1 MTELADV
8 VDAVVGGDTHRDT
21 HALEMLA
28 PSGTTIAVLS
38 ISNDEDG
45 FTEAI
50 AWIAEH
56 APGPRIV
63 VGLEGTRSYGIGL
76 ARAVSAAGLTVTE
89 IQAPGRSARR
99 GRGKSD
105 PIDARMAALQL
116 LRMPAGELPVPRAD
130 GDREALRILLGA
142 RRELTVTRTRQVNRL
157 RALLL
162 SGDDNDRILS
172 RGTLTDARLQAIARR
187 RASGQTTEQTVRRAE
202 ARRLAIA
209 VRAATAELHAN
220 KRQLAALVAALAPAL
235 LAKIGVGPVSAAQ
248 AIVSWSHRGRC
259 RNEAAFAA
267 LAGASPLEASSGRTT
282 RHRLN
287 RGGDRQLNRALHDI
301 SLTRWRAD
309 PRTHAYIARRRAAGK
324 NDPEIRRA
332 LKRYIARELF
342 RALEN
347 TPQPLDNT

>member
-1 MTELADV
+1 MTVLADV
-8 VDAVVGGDTHRDT
+8 VDAVIGGDTHRDT
-21 HALEMLA
+21 HALEMVA
-28 PSGTTIAVLS
+28 PSGATIAVLS
-38 ISNDEDG
+38 IGNDEDG
-45 FTEAI
+45 FAEAI

-56 APGPRIV
+56 APGPRVV

-76 ARAVSAAGLTVTE
+76 ARAASAAGLIVTE
-89 IQAPGRSARR
+89 VQAPGRGDRR
-99 GRGKSD
+99 GRGKTD

-116 LRMPAGELPVPRAD
+116 LRMPASQLPAPRAD

-142 RRELTVTRTRQVNRL
+142 RRELTMTRTRQVNRL

-162 SGDDNDRILS
+162 GGDDSDRVLS
-172 RGTLTDARLQAIARR
+172 RGTLTGARLQAIARR
-187 RASGQTTEQTVRRAE
+187 RGSGQTTEQAVRRAE

-209 VRAATAELHAN
+209 VRTATAELAAN
-220 KRQLAALVAALAPAL
+220 KRQLSALVSVLVPAL
-235 LAKIGVGPVSAAQ
+235 LNKFGVGPVSAAQ

-267 LAGASPLEASSGRTT
+267 LAGASPLQASSGRTT

-309 PRTHAYIARRRAAGK
+309 PRTHAYIARKRAAGK
-324 NDPEIRRA
+324 NDTEIRRA
-332 LKRYIARELF
+332 LKRYLARELF
-342 RALEN
+342 RALESG
-347 TPQPLDNT
+347 TAA